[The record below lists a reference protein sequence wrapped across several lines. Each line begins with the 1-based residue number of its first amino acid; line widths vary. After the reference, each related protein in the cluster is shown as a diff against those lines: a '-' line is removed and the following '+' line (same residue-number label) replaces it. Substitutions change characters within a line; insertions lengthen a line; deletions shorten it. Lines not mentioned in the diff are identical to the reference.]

1 MQNSTLNL
9 ENARAPKPHPP
20 GSHSGSAQWAGP
32 AAREKGLQRIEGM
45 KIAQSAMQGIGMST
59 KEIRGTWVKTPNY
72 ALAVSLLFTKATNQS
87 IILGTIVTAKF
98 DGVDARTGEMVDR
111 KTNIVTTDKSLEEAR
126 RQSITAQKNGFGVR
140 WEVPNAAFQA
150 RAQKFLSKNGIQNI
164 KVAITPR

>member
-1 MQNSTLNL
+1 M
-9 ENARAPKPHPP
+9 APQL
-20 GSHSGSAQWAGP
+20 SAVDSNG
-32 AAREKGLQRIEGM
+32 
-45 KIAQSAMQGIGMST
+45 
-59 KEIRGTWVKTPNY
+59 N
-72 ALAVSLLFTKATNQS
+72 
-87 IILGTIVTAKF
+87 IVTAKF

-164 KVAITPR
+164 KMAITPR